1 MQWRLI
7 LDSLGSGLPVLV
19 LHLAT
24 TLALLGLGVAFYM
37 AVTPF
42 NERRLIAAGNPAAG
56 LVLGGTVIALALPLA
71 ATLATS
77 VAALDIVIW
86 GAVALVFQFIAFAV
100 SAVLIRDLRTQI
112 EAGNIAAAMIVVGI
126 QIAFAL
132 INAAAMAG

>member
-7 LDSLGSGLPVLV
+7 LDSLGAGLPVLV
-19 LHLAT
+19 LHLAA
-24 TLALLGLGVAFYM
+24 TLLLLGVGIAGYM
-37 AVTPF
+37 AITPF

-56 LVLGGTVIALALPLA
+56 MVLGGTVVALALPLA

-77 VAALDIVIW
+77 NAALDILIW
-86 GAVALVFQFIAFAV
+86 GAVAVLFQLLAFAV
-100 SAVLIRDLRTQI
+100 AALLVRGLRAQI
-112 EAGNIAAAMIVVGI
+112 EAGNMAAAMTQMGI

>member
-19 LHLAT
+19 LHLAA
-24 TLALLGLGVAFYM
+24 TLLLLGVGIAGYM
-37 AVTPF
+37 TITPI

-56 LVLGGTVIALALPLA
+56 MVLGGTVVALAVPLA

-77 VAALDIVIW
+77 HAALDILIW
-86 GAVALVFQFIAFAV
+86 GAVAVLFQLLAFAV
-100 SAVLIRDLRTQI
+100 ASLLVRGLRAQI
-112 EAGNIAAAMIVVGI
+112 EAGNTAAAMTQVGI